1 MPPTAATP
9 ASRGSAAGAPIGR
22 IVVSA
27 ATEARAVPYLAAL
40 AAAGLPSDALLVVTP
55 ETTAATASV
64 DSLFAGRGAGI
75 AGLVLCGGADVAP
88 ERYGEAPAAGAGLHV
103 VAERDDLEWR
113 LLGAARE
120 HRVPV
125 WGVCRGFQLLNVF
138 LGGSLWQDLP
148 MQRPGAAAHDRE
160 VPPDL
165 LAHAI
170 EVVEPLAPLGRQLAR
185 PLAHGGG
192 APLVNSRHHQG
203 IKRLAPGLLAV
214 AAAPDG
220 LIEAAI
226 GLDGADS
233 ADDAA
238 AWWVRGVQWHPENLL
253 ALPEQLEL
261 WRDFASAASG
271 STVTADRA

>member
-1 MPPTAATP
+1 MI
-9 ASRGSAAGAPIGR
+9 AAGAPIGR

-40 AAAGLPSDALLVVTP
+40 AAAGLPPDALLVVTP
-55 ETTAATASV
+55 ETITATDFV
-64 DSLFAGRGAGI
+64 DSLFAAPAARSVAGAGI

-120 HRVPV
+120 SRVPV

-165 LAHAI
+165 LAHAV
-170 EVVEPLAPLGRQLAR
+170 EVVEPLAPLGRHLAR

-220 LIEAAI
+220 LIEAAV
-226 GLDGADS
+226 GLDGDG
-233 ADDAA
+233 DVDGDA

-261 WRDFASAASG
+261 WRDFASAATG